1 MFEFPW
7 AYQKIEPTTWAYV
20 SSLLMLALF
29 FKFNRVWS
37 IRNLDL
43 LLIILLAP
51 GLLLY
56 DHGVTLERQAVL
68 QLERLGQPARLSLT
82 SGGQLDGTAIT
93 PESVSQKTSSQLPGP
108 SQDWEWAGG
117 DLNANRPA
125 SDFPASDLP
134 ASENFNADPSR
145 GRLTAETAVS
155 GPNLAPDLATVRPLQ
170 NTGQQEGTKPQEG
183 AGQPESTDPANAPDP
198 TSAATNNSADEGS
211 ATLAGVDGLEPA
223 AERNENFDLALSQQ
237 NGDPQQRIAYW
248 LERRS
253 LGHTLLYT
261 SFLFLL
267 CVAGIFV
274 LRLLLDQLLIRRPL
288 LENNLSVGGLTF
300 LVCSFLT
307 FLVANIVISPPLQTD
322 LYGAR
327 SAAEILG
334 DDAERPEDLHQEMGP
349 AYPLLHLLP
358 VIPTMIR
365 EPASR
370 SDLDTIKASQQRN
383 EALAWV
389 AKSMAIASQ
398 FAIVAGLIVLGRFHF
413 KSIATG
419 VGMATLYLMLPYTAQ
434 MTGRVDHVLPAALLI
449 WAVVLYRR
457 PFWAGIFFGM
467 TLGLVYYPIFLLA
480 LWLSFYWEKGAA
492 RFIYGVGAI
501 VLLLVLSLFLFST
514 PEQSFLQNLQGM
526 FGVWLPRV
534 RGLKGIWEFGW
545 DPWFRLPFLVAY
557 VSLCIS
563 FVAWP
568 IRKTFG
574 TLLAYSAAMMVAV
587 QFWHGYGGGLFMAWY
602 LPLTIATFFRPAM
615 QERVAKYDVY

>member
-29 FKFNRVWS
+29 FKFSRVWS

-43 LLIILLAP
+43 ILIILLAP

-56 DHGVTLERQAVL
+56 DHGVTMEREAVAEL
-68 QLERLGQPARLSLT
+68 TRLGNPVNLSLT
-82 SGGQLDGTAIT
+82 SGGMLESPAENVVSPDQKRNSDSLEAGALETSLAEAVPGESSAWQVESRQPGGVTQRSNTVEPRVSGNGTVAT
-93 PESVSQKTSSQLPGP
+93 VDPAGVNPQSNENVSDNLTNSQANP
-108 SQDWEWAGG
+108 SQ
-117 DLNANRPA
+117 
-125 SDFPASDLP
+125 
-134 ASENFNADPSR
+134 
-145 GRLTAETAVS
+145 
-155 GPNLAPDLATVRPLQ
+155 
-170 NTGQQEGTKPQEG
+170 
-183 AGQPESTDPANAPDP
+183 
-198 TSAATNNSADEGS
+198 
-211 ATLAGVDGLEPA
+211 AGVA
-223 AERNENFDLALSQQ
+223 AGNQGVEDVQSPKTVEYWLAKRALSLVLL
-237 NGDPQQRIAYW
+237 RI
-248 LERRS
+248 
-253 LGHTLLYT
+253 

-267 CVAGIFV
+267 IVAAVFV
-274 LRLLLDQLLIRRPL
+274 LRLLLDQLLVRRPML
-288 LENNLSVGGLTF
+288 DNNLSVGGLTF

-307 FLVANIVISPPLQTD
+307 FLVANIFVSSSMQTD
-322 LYGAR
+322 VYGAQ

-334 DDAERPEDLHQEMGP
+334 DGLDKPASIHQEMGP

-365 EPASR
+365 EPGLGA
-370 SDLDTIKASQQRN
+370 TIGSAEASQQRSD
-383 EALAWV
+383 ALIWV
-389 AKSMAIASQ
+389 SKLMAILSQ
-398 FAIVAGLIVLGRFHF
+398 FAIVGGLIALGRFHF
-413 KSIATG
+413 NSVQTG

-434 MTGRVDHVLPAALLI
+434 MTGRVDHVLPAALLT
-449 WAVVLYRR
+449 WAVVLYRC

-492 RFIYGVGAI
+492 RFIYGVGLI
-501 VLLLVLSLFLFST
+501 VILLVLSLFLFST
-514 PEQSFLQNLQGM
+514 EERGFLQNLQGM

-557 VSLCIS
+557 VSLSAS

-568 IRKTFG
+568 VKKTYG

-587 QFWHGYGGGLFMAWY
+587 QFWHGYGGGLFMAWF
-602 LPLTIATFFRPAM
+602 LPLTIATFFRPNL
-615 QERVAKYDVY
+615 QDRIAKYDVY